1 MKIVSKA
8 LCFVLFLFGFFVLV
22 ACDDPNNGSD
32 NGTNNGSNN
41 STSIIGSWTKTGGHI
56 ITFYNTGAITTNNFG
71 TGTYG
76 NGTINLAVPLGNSG
90 TGSYNLSGTK
100 LILSGFVMVGATR
113 FNQLNGEWLKME

>member
-1 MKIVSKA
+1 MKMYRKGLYFIV
-8 LCFVLFLFGFFVLV
+8 LLLFLLLF
-22 ACDDPNNGSD
+22 ACDDSGNGS
-32 NGTNNGSNN
+32 SN
-41 STSIIGSWTKTGGHI
+41 SPAIIGSWTKTGGYI
-56 ITFYNTGAITTNNFG
+56 LTFYNSGAVTSNNMG

-100 LILSGFVMVGATR
+100 LIISGFVRVGATN